1 MLALRAP
8 QLQSRRVEPSAESF
22 AAAAEGAD
30 WSKSAFYEIL
40 TNEPGAKSWPITS
53 ATFILMHKTQDKPA
67 QAAEVLK
74 FFDWAYVNGGDMAL
88 ELEYVPL
95 PKATVELIRA
105 SWGEMKDSAGN
116 PVFSAK

>member
-1 MLALRAP
+1 MLTE
-8 QLQSRRVEPSAESF
+8 Q
-22 AAAAEGAD
+22 
-30 WSKSAFYEIL
+30 
-40 TNEPGAKSWPITS
+40 PGKDSWPITS

-74 FFDWAYVNGGDMAL
+74 FFDWAYANGGDMAL

-105 SWGEMKDSAGN
+105 SWGEMKDGAGN